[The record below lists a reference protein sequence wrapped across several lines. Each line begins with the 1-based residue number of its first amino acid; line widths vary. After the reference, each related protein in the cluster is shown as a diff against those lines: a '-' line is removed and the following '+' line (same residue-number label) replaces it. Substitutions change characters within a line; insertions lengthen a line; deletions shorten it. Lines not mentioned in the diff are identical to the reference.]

1 MFSEILVPLDGGK
14 VAEEALDVA
23 AAIARRHGSR
33 VHLVGVSR
41 PVVLM
46 GGIPLSP
53 EIPVTAS
60 AELDRIA
67 QEQLESYLE
76 DHATR
81 LGRSGQPVRSAVM
94 SGVDTVGDQLLHY
107 ATRHNIDLIVMHT
120 HARGAVRRF
129 WLGSVASALVQK
141 SGVPCLLLR
150 GPGPA
155 SARPILPVSPQRILV
170 PLDGSREAELAV
182 DFALACA
189 VPEHTEIELL
199 CVVAPLPFPG
209 SLLEGASI
217 DDRRAAAARYLARVG
232 ARVTEADVL
241 AHSHVVVHQ
250 SPPTAI
256 IEQLEERGADL
267 LVMAAHFRSE
277 ANRIFLGSVMDRLL
291 RKTRIPMLVW
301 RSKELAGTAL
311 LPVRDE
317 SEALAVT

>member
-1 MFSEILVPLDGGK
+1 MFSEILVPLDGGR

-23 AAIARRHGSR
+23 TAIARRHGGR

-67 QEQLESYLE
+67 QEQLDSYL
-76 DHATR
+76 DDRATR
-81 LGRSGQPVRSAVM
+81 VERSGQPVRSAVLA
-94 SGVDTVGDQLLHY
+94 GVDSVGDQLLHY
-107 ATRHNIDLIVMHT
+107 AARHDIDLIVMHT

-155 SARPILPVSPQRILV
+155 TARPILPVSPQRVLI

-182 DFALACA
+182 DFALAMA
-189 VPEHTEIELL
+189 VPEHTEMELL
-199 CVVAPLPFPG
+199 SVVTPLPFPG
-209 SLLEGASI
+209 SLLEGPTL

-232 ARVTEADVL
+232 ARITEADFLV
-241 AHSHVVVHQ
+241 HSQVVVHQ
-250 SPPTAI
+250 SPPTSI

-267 LVMAAHFRSE
+267 LAMAAHFRSE
-277 ANRIFLGSVMDRLL
+277 TNRIFLGSVMDRLL

-311 LPVRDE
+311 LPVRDDT
-317 SEALAVT
+317 EALAVT